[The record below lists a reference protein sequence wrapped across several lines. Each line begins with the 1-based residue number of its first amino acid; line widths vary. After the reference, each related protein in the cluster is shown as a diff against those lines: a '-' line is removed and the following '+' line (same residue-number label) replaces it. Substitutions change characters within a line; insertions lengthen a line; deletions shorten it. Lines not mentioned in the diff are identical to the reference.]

1 MSLQCSLPPAFAP
14 LALDITGDHARAT
27 SRDMILMPLA
37 EGSRGRKVKSKQTCL
52 MRNMQ
57 IQTCPDDLAS
67 GAAAVALL
75 VSFFVSVD
83 LFLSRAVE

>member
-1 MSLQCSLPPAFAP
+1 MSLQRSLPPAFAP

-37 EGSRGRKVKSKQTCL
+37 EGSRGKVKSKQTCL